1 MPKARQVLA
10 ASVEASTLT
19 TPSGSGRSTPTTSIF
34 EAPGDVRLEGADATV
49 EYARSWLR
57 AFPDAQITIETEV
70 ENGDWV
76 AHRFIFEGTQ
86 EETLVGP
93 SAEIPATNRRVR
105 VRGVEF
111 ARVEDGKIAEDYLCF
126 DQAEVLTQLG
136 LMPEL
141 LART

>member
-10 ASVEASTLT
+10 ASVEAFNAHD
-19 TPSGSGRSTPTTSIF
+19 PERFRSLYADNVVF

-57 AFPDAQITIETEV
+57 AFPDAQITVETEV
-70 ENGDWV
+70 ANGDWV
-76 AHRFIFEGTQ
+76 AHRFIFEGTH

-93 SAEIPATNRRVR
+93 SGEIPATNRRIS

-111 ARVEDGKIAEDYLCF
+111 ARVEDGKIGEDYLCF
-126 DQAEVLTQLG
+126 DQAQVLTQLG

-141 LART
+141 VAST